1 MDDDTVH
8 VVERAGLVV
17 LGKDELVVAAE
28 GSEAVLA
35 RISDDG
41 LVLEF
46 PVEVEVRIVPACD
59 PDQHV
64 DTTLARLTAALESLA

>member
-8 VVERAGLVV
+8 IVERAGLVV
-17 LGKDELVVAAE
+17 LGKDELVVTAE

-35 RISDDG
+35 RVRDDG

-59 PDQHV
+59 PDEHV

>member
-1 MDDDTVH
+1 MDDEAVH

-17 LGKDELVVAAE
+17 LGKDELVVTAE

-35 RISDDG
+35 RVRDDG

-59 PDQHV
+59 PDEHV
-64 DTTLARLTAALESLA
+64 DTTLSRLTAALESLA

>member
-8 VVERAGLVV
+8 IVEKAGLVV
-17 LGKDELVVAAE
+17 LGEGEAVVTAA
-28 GSEAVLA
+28 GSEAIIA
-35 RISDDG
+35 RVRDDG

-59 PDQHV
+59 PDEHI
-64 DTTLARLTAALESLA
+64 DATLARLTAALESLA

>member
-8 VVERAGLVV
+8 IVERTGLVV
-17 LGKDELVVAAE
+17 LGKDELVVTAE

-35 RISDDG
+35 RVRDDG

-59 PDQHV
+59 PDEHV

>member
-1 MDDDTVH
+1 MDDDTVR
-8 VVERAGLVV
+8 VVEQTGLVV
-17 LGKDELVVAAE
+17 LSRGELVVTAD

-35 RISDDG
+35 RVREEG

-59 PDQHV
+59 PDEHV

>member
-1 MDDDTVH
+1 MDDDTVR
-8 VVERAGLVV
+8 VVEQTGLVV
-17 LGKDELVVAAE
+17 LSKGELVVTAG

-35 RISDDG
+35 RVREDG

-59 PDQHV
+59 PEEHV

>member
-8 VVERAGLVV
+8 IVEKAGLVV
-17 LGKDELVVAAE
+17 LDQDELVITAE

-35 RISDDG
+35 RIRDDG

-59 PDQHV
+59 PDEHI
-64 DTTLARLTAALESLA
+64 DSTLARLTAALESLA

>member
-1 MDDDTVH
+1 VDDDMVH
-8 VVERAGLVV
+8 IVERAGLVV
-17 LGKDELVVAAE
+17 LGKDELVVTAE

-35 RISDDG
+35 RVRDDG

-59 PDQHV
+59 PDEHV

>member
-1 MDDDTVH
+1 MTEDLSL
-8 VVERAGLVV
+8 VEETGLVV
-17 LGKDELVVAAE
+17 VSRGDIIIPDT

-35 RISDDG
+35 AVRDGG

-64 DTTLARLTAALESLA
+64 RDTLEQFTAAVQGLV

>member
-1 MDDDTVH
+1 VDEPSI
-8 VVERAGLVV
+8 VERTGLVV
-17 LGKDELVVAAE
+17 LSEGEIVVPAP

-35 RISDDG
+35 RIRDDG

-59 PDQHV
+59 PEEHA

>member
-8 VVERAGLVV
+8 IVERAGLVV
-17 LGKDELVVAAE
+17 LGKDELVVTAE

-35 RISDDG
+35 RVRDDG

-59 PDQHV
+59 PDAHV
-64 DTTLARLTAALESLA
+64 DTTLSRLTTALESLA

>member
-8 VVERAGLVV
+8 IVERAGLVV
-17 LGKDELVVAAE
+17 LGQDELVVTAE

-35 RISDDG
+35 RIRDDG

-59 PDQHV
+59 PDEHL
-64 DTTLARLTAALESLA
+64 DATLARLTAALESLA

>member
-1 MDDDTVH
+1 MDDDTVQ
-8 VVERAGLVV
+8 VVERTGLVV
-17 LGKDELVVAAE
+17 LGEDELVVTAG

-35 RISDDG
+35 HVRDDG

-59 PDQHV
+59 PDEHV
-64 DTTLARLTAALESLA
+64 DTTLARLTAALESLT

>member
-8 VVERAGLVV
+8 IVEKAGLVV
-17 LGKDELVVAAE
+17 LDQDELVITAE

-35 RISDDG
+35 RIRDDG

-59 PDQHV
+59 PDEHI
-64 DTTLARLTAALESLA
+64 DNTLARLTAALESLA